1 MTKKNFFV
9 DDKSDRK
16 IGDLFKVADLVF
28 CDYGGTLFSS
38 IYLEKPLL
46 LLNMD
51 NNTQFIKEL
60 KINLSL
66 DLKLRND
73 LINFNIGV
81 NTKEFKNKIS
91 YALDSDYNKKILYL
105 KKLYFGNES
114 DYASSKEVVTF
125 IQSFLN

>member
-1 MTKKNFFV
+1 MDDNSQFV
-9 DDKSDRK
+9 
-16 IGDLFKVADLVF
+16 
-28 CDYGGTLFSS
+28 
-38 IYLEKPLL
+38 
-46 LLNMD
+46 
-51 NNTQFIKEL
+51 KEL

-91 YALDSDYNKKILYL
+91 YALDPDYNKKILYL